1 MLSTAVP
8 KVIANFLPL
17 VVIIEVHSDVVESP
31 LIAKIENTKPYSV
44 SFRCRSF
51 EIRG

>member
-17 VVIIEVHSDVVESP
+17 VLTIEVHSDVVKSP
-31 LIAKIENTKPYSV
+31 AIEKIENTKPYSV
-44 SFRCRSF
+44 SSRCRSF